1 MRVALTVWE
10 GRISPVFDTARSL
23 LIVDIEDG
31 WPVARHDEQLSAH
44 TAHETMARL
53 RALGV
58 EVLICGAV
66 SRPLAEMIRACGI
79 RLLPFVSGERD
90 EVVAALIAGRIPDI
104 AFAMPGCG
112 GGRGRRM
119 RARRG
124 ACGEGPPDCGHGLRS
139 EKEKR

>member
-31 WPVARHDEQLSAH
+31 RPVARHDEQLSAH
-44 TAHETMARL
+44 TAHETMTRL

-124 ACGEGPPDCGHGLRS
+124 ACGEALPGCGHGLKS
-139 EKEKR
+139 EKEK